1 MSYPLGFFVFLS
13 SSEGPENMVDINSTV
28 FIQIINFLALIYIL
42 NALLYKP
49 ILQIMDR
56 RKGIFDS
63 AEEEIKRLQE
73 TIDRKM
79 AEYEAKIAQ
88 AKTEA
93 MAQRSEIQKE
103 GAEKGKEI
111 LDGARSEIQKMM
123 DDFNV
128 RLTQEVESART
139 ILRGHSEKISKE
151 IAEKVLGRSF

>member
-1 MSYPLGFFVFLS
+1 
-13 SSEGPENMVDINSTV
+13 MVDINSTV
-28 FIQIINFLALIYIL
+28 FIQIINFLALIFIL
-42 NALLYKP
+42 NVLLYKP
-49 ILQIMDR
+49 ILQIMER

-88 AKTEA
+88 AKSEA
-93 MAQRSEIQKE
+93 MTQRGEIQKE

-111 LDGARSEIQKMM
+111 LDGARAEIQKMM

-128 RLTQEVESART
+128 RLTQEVEGART
-139 ILRGHSEKISKE
+139 VLRGHSEKISKE
-151 IAEKVLGRSF
+151 IAEKVLGRSV